1 MAFVIPECE
10 DMAFLVI
17 EEGDVFGIIDMVPES
32 GQSVIDKE
40 VSRTFSVMALDNC
53 EVLCLSVD
61 VSKYL

>member
-1 MAFVIPECE
+1 MAFVVPECE

-53 EVLCLSVD
+53 EVLCLSID
-61 VSKYL
+61 VSKCL